1 MLTFIEVTAP
11 AAIRR
16 ALLSPVTPLWLFVGL
31 ALASAIALS
40 L

>member
-1 MLTFIEVTAP
+1 MLNFIEVTAP

-16 ALLSPVTPLWLFVGL
+16 ALLHPAGPIWLFVGL
-31 ALASAIALS
+31 GVASAIALS